1 MESSKACRPR
11 CRFPKRSSKSEICVY
26 PHEHGNR
33 TGHSVSSVT
42 DCNATLS
49 NSKVHWDCVWRQA
62 PNTLKEIVRDT
73 GYPEFSSPR
82 SEDSDSLISLILLQC
97 KCRSKSMTLCWDW
110 EHDNPRSSD
119 LRSAILSVQGACT
132 LEDSVQLLFFTCC
145 VYVELS
151 GPWSGTVGSLLK
163 SDFMMISCNFLPV
176 SVEPFLMISYDSSWA
191 SASCASSQTLSDLSV
206 NINQV
211 TSESGR
217 LIHIW
222 QWAQSWW
229 VANRTQI
236 S

>member
-1 MESSKACRPR
+1 MCIL
-11 CRFPKRSSKSEICVY
+11 KS
-26 PHEHGNR
+26 
-33 TGHSVSSVT
+33 TGIALVTVSFHRGT
-42 DCNATLS
+42 DCNAKYTEIASEDRLPTRWKRLS
-49 NSKVHWDCVWRQA
+49 EIRGILNSPA
-62 PNTLKEIVRDT
+62 
-73 GYPEFSSPR
+73 
-82 SEDSDSLISLILLQC
+82 EDSDSLISLILLQC

-206 NINQV
+206 NINQRIRQMNLSD
-211 TSESGR
+211 SESSHDG
-217 LIHIW
+217 
-222 QWAQSWW
+222 
-229 VANRTQI
+229 
-236 S
+236 